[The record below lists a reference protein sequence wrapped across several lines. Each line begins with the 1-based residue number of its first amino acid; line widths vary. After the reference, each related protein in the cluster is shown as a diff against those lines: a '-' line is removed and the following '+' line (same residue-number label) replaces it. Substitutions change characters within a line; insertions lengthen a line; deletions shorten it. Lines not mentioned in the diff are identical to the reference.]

1 MDKDIEN
8 AVDPYEGIAEA
19 VLDGPDFVDDPEQEL
34 PDSTPDDDSGV
45 VGEPNDDLENQSTDW
60 SQGS

>member
-45 VGEPNDDLENQSTDW
+45 VGEPNDDLEN
-60 SQGS
+60 